1 MVSEP
6 VSGLCRTL
14 AAGRAGR
21 SCKLPARLK
30 EYVLPGKDLGSR
42 KASTRHQAA
51 PRRPASQADE
61 LCPTAS
67 HIQQH
72 PPPPA
77 KRIIVKL
84 SLKASGT
91 GQGRAPHPQANQA
104 SPATRQQ
111 AGCKPQTANTPPVDA
126 TPHTSL
132 PSRAPTAKP
141 FRVAPVE
148 RPVTRRFSLQQR
160 SSSKLKLRIKLKR
173 STATGDQQPSRLSSL
188 QHQQKRHANTLH
200 NTAKQDS
207 SLPVPAASSPTVLH
221 QPAASK
227 APACA
232 QVQNPMA
239 AQFLATAAVAAP
251 GSVTEHA
258 APTAC
263 GQPAAMGDHSRPG
276 FVGTSSSNTFIA
288 ADAHSLPVAALVPR
302 AEASA
307 LCCAVEPQ
315 SASAVCK
322 TGHSH
327 AEATPQHVGAATL
340 PYIKQ
345 KQR

>member
-1 MVSEP
+1 M
-6 VSGLCRTL
+6 

-30 EYVLPGKDLGSR
+30 EYVLPGKDLGSC
-42 KASTRHQAA
+42 KVSTKHQAV
-51 PRRPASQADE
+51 PKRPTSQANE
-61 LCPTAS
+61 YCATTS
-67 HIQQH
+67 HSQQH
-72 PPPPA
+72 PPAPA

-91 GQGRAPHPQANQA
+91 GQGRAPHLPANQA
-104 SPATRQQ
+104 SPTTQQQ
-111 AGCKPQTANTPPVDA
+111 AGREPQAANTPPVDA
-126 TPHTSL
+126 TPHTPLS
-132 PSRAPTAKP
+132 SRAPTAKP

-173 STATGDQQPSRLSSL
+173 SAATGDQQPQRLSSL
-188 QHQQKRHANTLH
+188 QHQQKRHAKTYQT
-200 NTAKQDS
+200 TAKHDL

-227 APACA
+227 APASA
-232 QVQNPMA
+232 QVQAPTA
-239 AQFLATAAVAAP
+239 AQLLATAAVAAP
-251 GSVTEHA
+251 GSTTHHA

-263 GQPAAMGDHSRPG
+263 GQQAAMGDNSRPG
-276 FVGTSSSNTFIA
+276 LMDSPYSSSSNTLTA
-288 ADAHSLPVAALVPR
+288 PDAHPLPVAALVSR

-307 LCCAVEPQ
+307 LCCTLEPQ
-315 SASAVCK
+315 SASAACK
-322 TGHSH
+322 MGHSL
-327 AEATPQHVGAATL
+327 AEATAQHVADPTS
-340 PYIKQ
+340 PCTKQ

>member
-1 MVSEP
+1 M
-6 VSGLCRTL
+6 SGLCRTL

-30 EYVLPGKDLGSR
+30 EYVLPGKNLGSR
-42 KASTRHQAA
+42 KASSRHQAV

-61 LCPTAS
+61 LCECPKAS
-67 HIQQH
+67 HSQQH

-91 GQGRAPHPQANQA
+91 GQGRAPHLQANQ
-104 SPATRQQ
+104 ATRQQ
-111 AGCKPQTANTPPVDA
+111 ASCEPQTVNTPPVDA
-126 TPHTSL
+126 TPHTPL
-132 PSRAPTAKP
+132 PSRPPTAKP
-141 FRVAPVE
+141 FRIAPVE

-188 QHQQKRHANTLH
+188 QYQQKRHANTLH

-207 SLPVPAASSPTVLH
+207 SLPVSAASSPTVLH

-227 APACA
+227 APASA
-232 QVQNPMA
+232 QVQTPAA
-239 AQFLATAAVAAP
+239 AQFCTTAVVAAP
-251 GSVTEHA
+251 GSVTQHA

-263 GQPAAMGDHSRPG
+263 GQPAAMGDHSRLG

-288 ADAHSLPVAALVPR
+288 ADEHSLPVVSM

-307 LCCAVEPQ
+307 LCCAAVPRA
-315 SASAVCK
+315 ASAAYKV
-322 TGHSH
+322 GHSL
-327 AEATPQHVGAATL
+327 AEATPQHVAAATP

-345 KQR
+345 R